1 MNKNVTVGIIG
12 AGDGANFLLEMLPEN
27 PQIKIAG
34 LAYRTKDRPAVK
46 RAEELGVKLFA
57 DFRELAEL
65 PEVEIIID
73 ASGSQEVEEYLARKK
88 SSSQL
93 LTPLGTWLLWRLV
106 EELKRKERETAQSL
120 AEQQVLYSAGVMLAS
135 AANTKQTLDMIMES
149 ALSITGMAAGT
160 LALYEEERGV
170 MEIKASL
177 GFKQIRLP
185 ETYEWKVRPGGLT
198 GHILSNSR
206 PTVIPDLLKVHDFD
220 TGPLVEMG
228 VRSLIATPLKVSG
241 KIVGILYV
249 DDFRAREF
257 SDREVNILS
266 LLALQAAAAI
276 DKALLLEKAEYMAT
290 TDGLTKLYNHR
301 YFVRALEKEVRRA
314 DRYGAAV
321 SLCMLDVDHFK
332 KFNDTYGH
340 LQGNVVLTTLSKI
353 LRHSARETDIVAR
366 YGGEEFAVILTETDP
381 VQARLVADRIRQE
394 VEEAYFPGEEKQPGG
409 KLTVSVGVGTY
420 PTDARDPMELI
431 EKADRALYHSKER
444 GRNAV
449 TSFEDIAKEQADK
462 KK

>member
-290 TDGLTKLYNHR
+290 TDGLTKL
-301 YFVRALEKEVRRA
+301 V
-314 DRYGAAV
+314 G
-321 SLCMLDVDHFK
+321 S
-332 KFNDTYGH
+332 
-340 LQGNVVLTTLSKI
+340 
-353 LRHSARETDIVAR
+353 RE
-366 YGGEEFAVILTETDP
+366 
-381 VQARLVADRIRQE
+381 
-394 VEEAYFPGEEKQPGG
+394 
-409 KLTVSVGVGTY
+409 
-420 PTDARDPMELI
+420 
-431 EKADRALYHSKER
+431 
-444 GRNAV
+444 RNRV
-449 TSFEDIAKEQADK
+449 PR
-462 KK
+462 